1 MFGTNFLT
9 VREDESGGTELGID
23 EQTFEQMVH
32 QYAPQGGV
40 QTVNNK
46 LPDANGNVDLGKIVN
61 SVNNHQP
68 DANGNV
74 VVPIGGV
81 DTVNGIGPD

>member
-1 MFGTNFLT
+1 MFGTNFLI

-23 EQTFEQMVH
+23 EQAFEQMVH
-32 QYAPQGGV
+32 QYAHQGDV

-46 LPDANGNVDLGKIVN
+46 PPDANGNVDLGKIVN
-61 SVNNHQP
+61 SVNNRQP

-74 VVPIGGV
+74 VVPIGSV